1 MKLQMRINKMLID
14 WKPVDFTGLS
24 SVEER
29 MEYLRELAYLMYGL
43 HIHKVIAFNR
53 EPVFFIDRVESE
65 MNYERENFNYDI
77 DKTPNK

>member
-14 WKPVDFTGLS
+14 WKNVDFTGLS
-24 SVEER
+24 TVEER
-29 MEYLRELAYLMYGL
+29 TEYLRELAFLMYGL
-43 HIHKVIAFNR
+43 HIRKVIAFNR

-77 DKTPNK
+77 DKTPN